1 MNEARRPIT
10 DEEYQDA
17 ALIWDYHQMHHQLR
31 PCSAGIALGGPDPDV
46 ADFAAELYH
55 RGMFPVL
62 LFTGANSPD
71 TVQYF
76 PRGEAVHNRERA
88 VELDV
93 PADVVLVE
101 PDATNTGQNMT
112 YSRKVLADAG
122 VEVDSVM
129 LISMPYMERRGYATC
144 RKGWPDVDVV
154 CASID
159 VKFDVY
165 ADDIDID
172 PPLVLD
178 MMIGDMQRVVEYPK
192 KGFAIDQDV
201 PDDVL
206 AAYQRLVA
214 AGYTS
219 RLADL

>member
-1 MNEARRPIT
+1 
-10 DEEYQDA
+10 
-17 ALIWDYHQMHHQLR
+17 MHHQLR

-46 ADFAAELYH
+46 ADFAAELYQ

-62 LFTGANSPD
+62 VFTGANSPD

-88 VELDV
+88 IELGV
-93 PADVVLVE
+93 PADAVLVE

-112 YSRKVLADAG
+112 LSRQVLAAAG
-122 VEVDSVM
+122 VAVGSVM

-144 RKGWPDVDVV
+144 RKVWADVEVV
-154 CASID
+154 CASVD

-165 ADDIDID
+165 ADELDVD

-178 MMIGDMQRVVEYPK
+178 MMIGDMQRVIEYPK

-201 PDDVL
+201 PDEVFD
-206 AAYQRLVA
+206 AYQRLVA

-219 RLADL
+219 RLAKL